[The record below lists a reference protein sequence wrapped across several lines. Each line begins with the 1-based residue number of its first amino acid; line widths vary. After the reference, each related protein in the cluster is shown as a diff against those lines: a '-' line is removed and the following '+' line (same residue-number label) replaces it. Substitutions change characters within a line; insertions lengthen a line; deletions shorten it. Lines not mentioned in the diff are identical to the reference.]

1 MMPGMADDARTDRA
15 TGYTVVNAAGAWL
28 ADKGGVIGW
37 TTDPSDPDIFTFET
51 ADEAA
56 ANAET
61 VAGERVAFSDR
72 AHALDAL
79 AARAA
84 GGAA

>member
-1 MMPGMADDARTDRA
+1 MHMTHDGLP
-15 TGYTVVNAAGAWL
+15 TGFTVVNAAGAWL

-61 VAGERVAFSDR
+61 VAGERVAWKG
-72 AHALDAL
+72 
-79 AARAA
+79 A
-84 GGAA
+84 GGRVGNWRGRSFA